1 MEAKQFMR
9 SIKLLIFASIIFAS
23 CKSTQTTS
31 VVEKIRVDTIRE
43 VKTIEKFKAIRDT
56 LTIENP
62 CDSLGFLTRF
72 YSKITIPQGKVI
84 IRSERGSIKATIDLD
99 SVANVYDSKYKSKYD
114 SEVKFF
120 EKIVVK
126 NVVPVWAIVTILFES
141 LIIIGYLYFRFIK
154 PFLNGKSTQS

>member
-1 MEAKQFMR
+1 MR
-9 SIKLLIFASIIFAS
+9 NINLIIFALIIFAS
-23 CKSTQTTS
+23 CKSSQSTS

-43 VKTIEKFKAIRDT
+43 VKTIERFKAIHDT

-84 IRSERGSIKATIDLD
+84 IRSEKGSIKATIDLD
-99 SVANVYDSKYKSKYD
+99 SVANVYDSKYKSKYN

-126 NVVPVWAIVTILFES
+126 EVVPSWAIITILFES
-141 LIIIGYLYFRFIK
+141 IIIIGYLYFRFIN
-154 PFLNGKSTQS
+154 PFK

>member
-1 MEAKQFMR
+1 MR
-9 SIKLLIFASIIFAS
+9 SIKLLIFALIIFAS
-23 CKSTQTTS
+23 CKSTQSTS
-31 VVEKIRVDTIRE
+31 VVEKIRVDTVHNIRT
-43 VKTIEKFKAIRDT
+43 VEKFKAIHDT

-84 IRSERGSIKATIDLD
+84 IRSENGNIKATIDLD
-99 SVANVYDSKYKSKYD
+99 SVANVYDSKYKSKYN

-126 NVVPVWAIVTILFES
+126 NVVPTWAIVTIFLES
-141 LIIIGYLYFRFIK
+141 LIIIGYIYFRFIN
-154 PFLNGKSTQS
+154 PFK

>member
-1 MEAKQFMR
+1 MEAKQLMKN
-9 SIKLLIFASIIFAS
+9 IKFFLFASIIFAS

-31 VVEKIRVDTIRE
+31 VVEKVRVDTIRE

-62 CDSLGFLTRF
+62 CDSAGILTRF

-84 IRSERGSIKATIDLD
+84 IRSENGNIKATIDLD
-99 SVANVYDSKYKSKYD
+99 SVANVYDSKYKSKYN

-120 EKIVVK
+120 EKVIVK
-126 NVVPVWAIVTILFES
+126 EVVPTWAVITMLFQS
-141 LIIIGYLYFRFIK
+141 LIIIGYIYFRFIN
-154 PFLNGKSTQS
+154 PFK

>member
-1 MEAKQFMR
+1 MR

-31 VVEKIRVDTIRE
+31 VVEKIRVDTVHNIRT
-43 VKTIEKFKAIRDT
+43 VEKFKAIHDT

-84 IRSERGSIKATIDLD
+84 IRSENGNIKATIDLD
-99 SVANVYDSKYKSKYD
+99 SVANVYDSKYKSKYS

-120 EKIVVK
+120 EKIVIK
-126 NVVPVWAIVTILFES
+126 NVVPTWAIVTIFLES
-141 LIIIGYLYFRFIK
+141 LIIIGYIYFRFIN
-154 PFLNGKSTQS
+154 PFK

>member
-1 MEAKQFMR
+1 MR
-9 SIKLLIFASIIFAS
+9 SIKLLVFASIIFAS

-43 VKTIEKFKAIRDT
+43 VKTIEKFKAILDT

-62 CDSLGFLTRF
+62 CDSAGILTRF

-84 IRSERGSIKATIDLD
+84 IRSENGNIKATIDLD
-99 SVANVYDSKYKSKYD
+99 SVANVYDSKYKSKYN

-120 EKIVVK
+120 EKVVVK
-126 NVVPVWAIVTILFES
+126 EVVPTWAVVTMLFQS
-141 LIIIGYLYFRFIK
+141 LIIIGYVYFRFIN
-154 PFLNGKSTQS
+154 PFR

>member
-1 MEAKQFMR
+1 MR
-9 SIKLLIFASIIFAS
+9 SIKLLIFALIIFAS
-23 CKSTQTTS
+23 CKSTQSIS
-31 VVEKIRVDTIRE
+31 VVEKIRVDTVHNIRT
-43 VKTIEKFKAIRDT
+43 VEKFKAIHDT

-84 IRSERGSIKATIDLD
+84 IRSENGNIKATIDLD
-99 SVANVYDSKYKSKYD
+99 SVANVYDSKYKSKYS

-120 EKIVVK
+120 EKIVIK
-126 NVVPVWAIVTILFES
+126 NVVPTWAIVTILFES

-154 PFLNGKSTQS
+154 PF

>member
-1 MEAKQFMR
+1 MR

-23 CKSTQTTS
+23 CKSTQSTS
-31 VVEKIRVDTIRE
+31 VVEKIRVDTVHNIRT
-43 VKTIEKFKAIRDT
+43 VEKFKAIHDT

-84 IRSERGSIKATIDLD
+84 IRSENGNIKATINLD
-99 SVANVYDSKYKSKYD
+99 SVANVYDSKYKSKYN

-120 EKIVVK
+120 EKIVIK
-126 NVVPVWAIVTILFES
+126 NVVPTWAIVTIFLES
-141 LIIIGYLYFRFIK
+141 LIIIGYIYFRFIN
-154 PFLNGKSTQS
+154 PFK

>member
-1 MEAKQFMR
+1 MEAKQLMR
-9 SIKLLIFASIIFAS
+9 SIKLLIFTSIIFAS

-31 VVEKIRVDTIRE
+31 VIEKIRVDTIRE

-62 CDSLGFLTRF
+62 CDSAGILTRF

-84 IRSERGSIKATIDLD
+84 IRSENGNIKATIDLD
-99 SVANVYDSKYKSKYD
+99 SVANVYDSKYKSKYS

-120 EKIVVK
+120 EKIVIK
-126 NVVPVWAIVTILFES
+126 QVVPTWAIVTIFLES
-141 LIIIGYLYFRFIK
+141 LIIIGYLYFRFIN
-154 PFLNGKSTQS
+154 PFK

>member
-1 MEAKQFMR
+1 MR
-9 SIKLLIFASIIFAS
+9 NIKLIIFALIIFAS

-43 VKTIEKFKAIRDT
+43 VKTIEKFRAIHDT
-56 LTIENP
+56 LTIDNP

-84 IRSERGSIKATIDLD
+84 IRSERGKIKAIINLD
-99 SVANVYDSKYKSKYD
+99 SVANVYDSKYKSKYN
-114 SEVKFF
+114 SEVKFY

-126 NVVPVWAIVTILFES
+126 EVVPTWAIITILFES

-154 PFLNGKSTQS
+154 PF

>member
-1 MEAKQFMR
+1 MR

-23 CKSTQTTS
+23 CKSTQITS
-31 VVEKIRVDTIRE
+31 VVEKIRVDTVHNIRT
-43 VKTIEKFKAIRDT
+43 VEKFKAIHDT
-56 LTIENP
+56 LIIENP

-84 IRSERGSIKATIDLD
+84 IRSENGNIKATIDLD
-99 SVANVYDSKYKSKYD
+99 SVANVYDSKYKSKYS

-126 NVVPVWAIVTILFES
+126 QVVPTWAIVTIFLES
-141 LIIIGYLYFRFIK
+141 LIIIGYIYFRFIN
-154 PFLNGKSTQS
+154 PFK

>member
-1 MEAKQFMR
+1 MR
-9 SIKLLIFASIIFAS
+9 SINLLIFALIIFAS

-43 VKTIEKFKAIRDT
+43 VKTIEKFRAIHDT
-56 LTIENP
+56 LTIDNP

-120 EKIVVK
+120 EKIVIK
-126 NVVPVWAIVTILFES
+126 NVVPTWAIVTILFES
-141 LIIIGYLYFRFIK
+141 LIIIGYIYFRFIK
-154 PFLNGKSTQS
+154 PF

>member
-1 MEAKQFMR
+1 MR
-9 SIKLLIFASIIFAS
+9 SIKLLIFALIIFAS

-31 VVEKIRVDTIRE
+31 VVEKIRVDTVHNIRT
-43 VKTIEKFKAIRDT
+43 VEKFKAIHDT

-120 EKIVVK
+120 EKIVIK
-126 NVVPVWAIVTILFES
+126 NVVPTWAIVTIFLES
-141 LIIIGYLYFRFIK
+141 LIIICYLYFKFIK
-154 PFLNGKSTQS
+154 PF

>member
-1 MEAKQFMR
+1 MR

-31 VVEKIRVDTIRE
+31 VVEKIRVDTVHNIRT
-43 VKTIEKFKAIRDT
+43 VEKFKAIHDT

-62 CDSLGFLTRF
+62 CDSIGFLTRF

-84 IRSERGSIKATIDLD
+84 IRSENGNIKATIDLD
-99 SVANVYDSKYKSKYD
+99 SVANVYDSKYKSKYN

-126 NVVPVWAIVTILFES
+126 QVVPTWAIVTIFLES
-141 LIIIGYLYFRFIK
+141 LIIIGYIYFRFIN
-154 PFLNGKSTQS
+154 PFK